1 MESMIVR
8 TERLKKYYRLGA
20 GTVKALDG
28 IDFCVKE
35 GEFVAVTGKSGSGK
49 TTLLQMMGGLDR
61 PTSGTVY
68 VDGKNLAEMSKD
80 SLTVFRR
87 RKVGFI
93 FQNYN
98 LVPDLTI
105 YENVVFPIELDGA
118 YIDRDYIERILF
130 MLKLQKKTE
139 ALPHMLSGGEQQ
151 RAAIARALA
160 TKPSIILADEPT
172 GNLDTVASHDVLGL
186 LKMAAEE
193 FRQTIV
199 LITHDQDIAQM
210 ADRIVRIE
218 DGRIMKGCGMD
229 AGE

>member
-1 MESMIVR
+1 MLHVNHLYKSYHTGSATYEV
-8 TERLKKYYRLGA
+8 LKDVNL
-20 GTVKALDG
+20 TVEK
-28 IDFCVKE
+28 

-49 TTLLQMMGGLDR
+49 TTLLQMLGGLDR
-61 PTSGTVY
+61 PTSGTVH

-98 LVPDLTI
+98 LVPDLTV

-139 ALPHMLSGGEQQ
+139 ALPHMISGGEQQ

-218 DGRIMKGCGMD
+218 DGRIVKGCGMD

>member
-49 TTLLQMMGGLDR
+49 TTLLQMLGGLDR
-61 PTSGTVY
+61 PTSGTVH

-98 LVPDLTI
+98 LVPDLTV

-139 ALPHMLSGGEQQ
+139 ALPHMISGGEQQ

-218 DGRIMKGCGMD
+218 DGRIVKGCGMD